1 MLITNFL
8 LYLHCQKT
16 NEMDFKKKKRS
27 EYEKDLKFYLRY
39 YKKVNDRM
47 KLEFDYQIELL
58 VEILKNY

>member
-1 MLITNFL
+1 M
-8 LYLHCQKT
+8 HCQKT
-16 NEMDFKKKKRS
+16 NEMDYKKKKRS